1 MHLTRAW
8 EIILEVF
15 SFPVFFFFFLFLCLS
30 IVRCRMGGRGR
41 RNGEGGG
48 GKWERNV
55 EKKEGKKEKENGME
69 RVGENTLIAPMGL
82 SQDAGYYAIIKVC

>member
-1 MHLTRAW
+1 MQDGGW
-8 EIILEVF
+8 
-15 SFPVFFFFFLFLCLS
+15 
-30 IVRCRMGGRGR
+30 GRGGS
-41 RNGEGGG
+41 NGEGGG
-48 GKWERNV
+48 GKWGRNV